1 MADTGSLGV
10 RAELDK
16 VLSSEHA
23 DLLREG
29 VALILREVMEM
40 EVAQLAGGERY
51 ERAGERQ
58 AYWS

>member
-10 RAELDK
+10 RADLDK

-23 DLLREG
+23 DLLRKG

-40 EVAQLAGGERY
+40 EVAQTR
-51 ERAGERQ
+51 RR
-58 AYWS
+58 